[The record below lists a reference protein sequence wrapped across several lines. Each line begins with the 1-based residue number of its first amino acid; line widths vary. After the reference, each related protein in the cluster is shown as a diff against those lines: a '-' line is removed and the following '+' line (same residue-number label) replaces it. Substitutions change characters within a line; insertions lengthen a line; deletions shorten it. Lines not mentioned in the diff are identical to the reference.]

1 MFSPRLVLGSKL
13 DSSHFIYDTKTS
25 YQRKRNI
32 THPSKN
38 PDTNN
43 SLSSVFFWFK
53 TASVNSA
60 AHPSHSLCSS
70 SVFCWGYLTR
80 KLFFFSSKG
89 IFRRVSLLIMTYQSP
104 FWFLCKFPHGVLG
117 NIQSVY
123 YNLGTD
129 RVKENINTDAELS
142 VMYYVLFTDL
152 SFINSCATLLFHVR
166 KMK

>member
-1 MFSPRLVLGSKL
+1 MFSPRLILGSKL
-13 DSSHFIYDTKTS
+13 DSSHFIYSTKTS

-43 SLSSVFFWFK
+43 SPSSVFFWFK
-53 TASVNSA
+53 TASIISA
-60 AHPSHSLCSS
+60 AHLSHSLCSS
-70 SVFCWGYLTR
+70 SVFCWGYLTL
-80 KLFFFSSKG
+80 KLFFFPKG
-89 IFRRVSLLIMTYQSP
+89 IFRRVSVLIMPYQSP
-104 FWFLCKFPHGVLG
+104 FWFLCKFPCGVLG

-129 RVKENINTDAELS
+129 KVKENINTDAELS
-142 VMYYVLFTDL
+142 TMYYIPFTDL